1 VGSRSRLELPE
12 DVDPG
17 RNCLPDAETLIPIS
31 SHRRMTSLTRLARAV
46 PLSHV
51 IDDLIRASISTRHP
65 PPPPPVSYRHRHTA
79 VMSDLL
85 DFLRTHEEAFR
96 R

>member
-1 VGSRSRLELPE
+1 
-12 DVDPG
+12 
-17 RNCLPDAETLIPIS
+17 
-31 SHRRMTSLTRLARAV
+31 MTSLTHDFHARAV
-46 PLSHV
+46 PLLHV
-51 IDDLIRASISTRHP
+51 IDHSIAVYIGRQHP
-65 PPPPPVSYRHRHTA
+65 LPVPYRHRHTA

>member
-1 VGSRSRLELPE
+1 
-12 DVDPG
+12 
-17 RNCLPDAETLIPIS
+17 
-31 SHRRMTSLTRLARAV
+31 
-46 PLSHV
+46 V
-51 IDDLIRASISTRHP
+51 IDDFIIVCLQKETLSLSLSHTDTAS
-65 PPPPPVSYRHRHTA
+65 TA